1 MPATRLPNP
10 NLVFIGGQGIIM
22 DYPCAKFGDFSF
34 SCFDF
39 IMRTDRQT
47 ESQRSF
53 NYYSRDYRRRE

>member
-53 NYYSRDYRRRE
+53 NYYSRDNRRRE